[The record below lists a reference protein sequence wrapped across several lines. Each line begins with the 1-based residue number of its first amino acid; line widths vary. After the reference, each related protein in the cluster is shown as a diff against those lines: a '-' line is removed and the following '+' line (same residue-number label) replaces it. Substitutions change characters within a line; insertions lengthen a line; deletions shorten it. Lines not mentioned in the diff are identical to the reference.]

1 MEVPYKKKL
10 VVDYLNEVDYS
21 VDPYY
26 VPSDFAFKFVTFIKM
41 VNGEEGE
48 ENKTPITHYRMLDKV
63 VNGHPRIANL
73 CHRGLAKTTLMAEYF
88 ILYLAVYGEL
98 DNFGRVDIGL
108 YISDSIENGVK
119 NLRKNLEYRYENSE
133 FLKRFLLE
141 AKFTDIRWEFKNR
154 EGHTLVF
161 KGYGAQALS
170 LDSLLYT
177 EAGVTTMGACKVG
190 DRIFGPDGKL
200 TTIIK
205 KSEVF
210 YRPMY
215 ELKLTDGRTLKV
227 SEDHINSV
235 EINTNPNNTVR
246 WEEKDLTTKELLQ
259 LPLIHTKKGNLNH
272 AGVSNKH
279 LVYVKNSVPLAY
291 PQKDLPIDPYTLGCI
306 LGDGSVKKNGTGI
319 VITAHADDYSEMR
332 NYLPYEL
339 GKPYLDKRT
348 QAVLTWS
355 VKGINQQIRDLGLC
369 VHGNHKFIPK
379 RYFTASVH
387 QRLELLKGLLDTD
400 GSCFGSGRITFCG
413 NSETLVRDTA
423 SLVRSLGGKAKVS
436 KVAGRGKFFK
446 VEIWMGVNPFKLSR
460 KAKLFKEGKTNWNRV
475 AIESI
480 TPIPMEASQCIAVDN
495 ESRQYLSTEYFRTHN
510 TGVRGAKEQGKRPQI
525 ALLDDLVSDED
536 ARSATCIAA
545 IENTVYN
552 AIEFALHPTK
562 SMAIWNGTPFNMRD
576 PLYKAVESGA
586 WEVNVFPVCERF
598 PCSREEF
605 RGSWPDRFDYDYVQ
619 TTYARLLKAGK
630 IAAFNQELMLRI
642 MSDDDRWILDEDIQW
657 YSREGLLKNKSS
669 FNFYITTD
677 FGTSG
682 KESADF
688 SVISVWAINSKGW
701 CFWVDGVVA
710 KQGMEKNIEDL
721 FVFAQTYKPESVGI
735 EVSGQ
740 QGGFIPWIQQK
751 MIEKN
756 IFFNLATENNK
767 NSPGI
772 RPNTD
777 KLKRFEIVAPWFK
790 TKQVFFPV
798 ELKTSKEMA
807 EAMEE
812 LTSLSRGGVKSKHD
826 DFLDSISMLGMMYL
840 WRPGEAAPMKQR
852 TVGHLW
858 EMEDDG
864 EEYSRLD
871 SYLV

>member
-48 ENKTPITHYRMLDKV
+48 ENKTPITHYRMLDKIV
-63 VNGHPRIANL
+63 KGHPRIANL

-161 KGYGAQALS
+161 KGYGAQ
-170 LDSLLYT
+170 
-177 EAGVTTMGACKVG
+177 
-190 DRIFGPDGKL
+190 
-200 TTIIK
+200 
-205 KSEVF
+205 
-210 YRPMY
+210 
-215 ELKLTDGRTLKV
+215 
-227 SEDHINSV
+227 
-235 EINTNPNNTVR
+235 
-246 WEEKDLTTKELLQ
+246 
-259 LPLIHTKKGNLNH
+259 
-272 AGVSNKH
+272 
-279 LVYVKNSVPLAY
+279 
-291 PQKDLPIDPYTLGCI
+291 
-306 LGDGSVKKNGTGI
+306 
-319 VITAHADDYSEMR
+319 
-332 NYLPYEL
+332 
-339 GKPYLDKRT
+339 
-348 QAVLTWS
+348 
-355 VKGINQQIRDLGLC
+355 
-369 VHGNHKFIPK
+369 
-379 RYFTASVH
+379 
-387 QRLELLKGLLDTD
+387 
-400 GSCFGSGRITFCG
+400 
-413 NSETLVRDTA
+413 
-423 SLVRSLGGKAKVS
+423 
-436 KVAGRGKFFK
+436 
-446 VEIWMGVNPFKLSR
+446 
-460 KAKLFKEGKTNWNRV
+460 
-475 AIESI
+475 
-480 TPIPMEASQCIAVDN
+480 
-495 ESRQYLSTEYFRTHN
+495 

-598 PCSREEF
+598 PCTREEF

-682 KESADF
+682 RESADF
-688 SVISVWAINSKGW
+688 SVVSVWAINSKGW

-735 EVSGQ
+735 EISGQ

-852 TVGHLW
+852 AVGHLW